1 MPSLCARL
9 VVVAALALAGCTH
22 SRSLDAASPESRTHV
37 NARAEEEFA
46 LVTLHDGE
54 EVRARGLHV
63 APDVTTWL
71 DPDTDEMRSVPT
83 SNLASVRFTDR
94 GRGVL
99 EGTGIGTAIGFAFGV
114 GVGAGAYLG
123 LEENDGISIIQ
134 VSPAGGVLIVG
145 AGFGFLGLLIGGVAG
160 LDGGSRTVYALPATP
175 RND

>member
-1 MPSLCARL
+1 MPPLSARL

-22 SRSLDAASPESRTHV
+22 HRPLDTASPESRTHV
-37 NARAEEEFA
+37 NTRAEGESA

-54 EVRARGLHV
+54 EVRARSLHV

-71 DPDTDEMRSVPT
+71 DPETGEMRSIPT
-83 SNLASVRFTDR
+83 NDLVSVRFTDR

-99 EGTGIGTAIGFAFGV
+99 EGIGLGTAIGFAFGV

-123 LEENDGISIIQ
+123 LGGNDGVGIIQ

-145 AGFGFLGLLIGGVAG
+145 AGFGLIGLFIGGVAG
-160 LDGGSRTVYALPATP
+160 VDRGSYTVHALPV
-175 RND
+175 RVRD